1 MIPAPAAGLDV
12 AVIGAGPAG
21 LACGIALRRNGPG
34 LKTVVFDKARHP
46 RFKLCGGGVLGRTAP
61 ALKALGLDLAAAPV
75 PVLAM
80 NAVDIRFRRRQL
92 TVREPEMVRVFDR
105 ATLDHW
111 LAGEALKQGVELVEG
126 AALKSVTGE
135 AGRFVLEF
143 APEGSGPPLTVTART
158 IVGADGAG
166 SVVRRKFLPEAAGGL
181 SHLVQIELPLGGTPR
196 DALRF
201 DFTPVSD
208 GIMGYAWLFPELDGA
223 GNPVAKIG
231 VYDRGGRAK
240 VNLRDYCLKTARR
253 WGFEPDPKAVKSWPF
268 REFPG
273 RGAKFS
279 APGVLLAGDAAGSD
293 PLVAEGIREAL
304 EWGLLAA
311 RHIGN
316 RLAGPGD
323 VSLMGYERFVRES
336 QFGTEM
342 RRNLFFADLL
352 YSPLHPVA
360 LSAGFW
366 EPKILEKVFQWVSG
380 RLEYENLTAGQVA
393 LKAARA
399 IGRKVTGRPR

>member
-1 MIPAPAAGLDV
+1 MTLAAGARLDV

-21 LACGIALRRNGPG
+21 LACGLALKRRYPD
-34 LKTVVFDKARHP
+34 LKAAVFDKARHP

-61 ALKALGLDLAAAPV
+61 VLKELGLDLAAAPV
-75 PVLAM
+75 PVLTM
-80 NAVDIRFRRRQL
+80 NAVDIRFRQKQL
-92 TVREPEMVRVFDR
+92 TVREPGMVRVFDR

-126 AALKSVTGE
+126 TALKSVTGE

-143 APEGSGPPLTVTART
+143 APEGSGAPLTVTART

-166 SVVRRKFLPEAAGGL
+166 SAVRRRFLPEGAGGL
-181 SHLVQIELPLGGTPR
+181 SHLVQIELPLGGMPR
-196 DALRF
+196 DVLRF
-201 DFTPVSD
+201 DFTPIAD
-208 GIMGYAWLFPELDGA
+208 GIKGYAWLFPELDGA

-231 VYDRGGRAK
+231 VYDRGGRTT
-240 VNLRDYCLKTARR
+240 VNLRDYCLETARR
-253 WGFEPDPKAVKSWPF
+253 WGFEPDPKAVKNWPF

-273 RGAKFS
+273 RGAKLS

-304 EWGLLAA
+304 EWGVLAA
-311 RHIGN
+311 RHAGS
-316 RLAGPGD
+316 RLAGSGD
-323 VSLMGYERFVRES
+323 VSLTGYERFVRGSEL
-336 QFGTEM
+336 GAEM

-380 RLEYENLTAGQVA
+380 RLDYESLTAGQVA

-399 IGRKVTGRPR
+399 IGRKIVR